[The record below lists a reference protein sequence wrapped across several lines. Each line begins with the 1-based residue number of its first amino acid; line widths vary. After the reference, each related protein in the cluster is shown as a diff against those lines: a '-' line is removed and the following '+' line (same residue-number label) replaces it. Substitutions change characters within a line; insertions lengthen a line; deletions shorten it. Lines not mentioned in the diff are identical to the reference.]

1 MKCESWANN
10 IILSI
15 TQCISP
21 LLKFRSV
28 CMPREQQGIVGA
40 KITLG
45 SHSVLSDL
53 QTCHMESK
61 P

>member
-1 MKCESWANN
+1 MKCEFWSNS

-15 TQCISP
+15 TWFLSP

-45 SHSVLSDL
+45 SYSVLSDL
-53 QTCHMESK
+53 QTCHMESTH
-61 P
+61 